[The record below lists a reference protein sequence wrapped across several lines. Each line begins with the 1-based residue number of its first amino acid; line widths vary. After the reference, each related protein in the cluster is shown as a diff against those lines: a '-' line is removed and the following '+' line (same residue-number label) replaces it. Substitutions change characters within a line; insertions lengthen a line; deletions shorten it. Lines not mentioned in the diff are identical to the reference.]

1 MRKRSIYNN
10 RKMVLGKSYTTGF
23 IFLQIKKIFKILQ
36 STSLVSVLQVLMTPN
51 VTQIV
56 FLLVFLFS

>member
-1 MRKRSIYNN
+1 
-10 RKMVLGKSYTTGF
+10 MVLGKSYTTGF
-23 IFLQIKKIFKILQ
+23 IFLQIKKNFKILQ
-36 STSLVSVLQVLMTPN
+36 STSLVSVLQVLMDPN